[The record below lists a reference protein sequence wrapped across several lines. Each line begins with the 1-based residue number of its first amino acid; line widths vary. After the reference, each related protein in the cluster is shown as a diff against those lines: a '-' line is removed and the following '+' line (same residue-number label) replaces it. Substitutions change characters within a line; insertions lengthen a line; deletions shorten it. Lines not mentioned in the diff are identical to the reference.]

1 MFAERFELADIKA
14 NEGSKALK
22 IASGRAGRERVRALN
37 CKYNIY
43 RSQPRNIKA
52 GEVGSSRKGR
62 RTVEKR
68 KYRGLQWRNYDGEEE
83 STYNNIFAGAGEKRV
98 KSCMTPQ

>member
-22 IASGRAGRERVRALN
+22 IASGRAGSERERVRALN

-52 GEVGSSRKGR
+52 GEVGASRNGR

-68 KYRGLQWRNYDGEEE
+68 KYRAL
-83 STYNNIFAGAGEKRV
+83 
-98 KSCMTPQ
+98 